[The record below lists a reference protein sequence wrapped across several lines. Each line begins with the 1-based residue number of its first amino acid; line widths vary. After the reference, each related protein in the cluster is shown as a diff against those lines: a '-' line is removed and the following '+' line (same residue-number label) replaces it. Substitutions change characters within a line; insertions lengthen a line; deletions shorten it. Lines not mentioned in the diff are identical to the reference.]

1 MVELENRNA
10 NGSPNALPGAQ
21 QTSGPGAGQESS
33 RGLEQEARQKVEEA
47 REQMHSLA
55 EVGKDRLA
63 EQLEQFARAL
73 RSTGES
79 LRDSEQGGEI
89 SYYTD
94 SVGERLER
102 ASRYLRD
109 HRAIDLVDGV
119 ERFAREKPGLFLGGA
134 LVAGLALGR
143 FIKSKPEGGMESYE
157 GSFEGSSSGYS
168 VDRAGFDTYDVH
180 EGYAEPPEP
189 LVGDEVETSG
199 ASGTGNANVA
209 TGTGKVEI
217 ERSVSVKET
226 SEEPTPGS
234 SYPYA
239 PSGTFRGPGDGE
251 SQS

>member
-21 QTSGPGAGQESS
+21 QASGPDAGQESS
-33 RGLEQEARQKVEEA
+33 RGLEQEARQKVDEA
-47 REQMHSLA
+47 REQIQSLA

-63 EQLEQFARAL
+63 EQLAQFARAL

-79 LRDSEQGGEI
+79 LRNDEQGSEL

-94 SVGERLER
+94 TVGERLER
-102 ASRYLRD
+102 ASAYLRE

-119 ERFAREKPGLFLGGA
+119 ERFAREKPGIFLGGA
-134 LVAGLALGR
+134 LVTGLALGR
-143 FIKSKPEGGMESYE
+143 FLKSKPEGRGEAYSYAGESGE
-157 GSFEGSSSGYS
+157 AM
-168 VDRAGFDTYDVH
+168 DRPVFDTYDVH
-180 EGYAEPPEP
+180 EGYREPPEP
-189 LVGDEVETSG
+189 DLGGPVETAPASDTDTSG
-199 ASGTGNANVA
+199 VA
-209 TGTGKVEI
+209 TGTGRIEI
-217 ERSVSVKET
+217 ERSVTVKET
-226 SEEPTPGS
+226 SSEPTPSS